1 MISKNLQSFKKDA
14 SKTIL
19 VVALLLSL
27 FSGFT
32 TSKSS
37 ATISKT
43 QSEWVIREERKLNLT
58 SPFKS
63 NSTRS
68 SIAFSDHSQ
77 VARQLFYNKLVE
89 IKLKSNKKQFSLIDL
104 TFQLSHF
111 KILPLSSD
119 EDHFLV

>member
-58 SPFKS
+58 SPFKL

-89 IKLKSNKKQFSLIDL
+89 IKLKTNKNQFSLIDL
-104 TFQLSHF
+104 TFQLSHVNTF
-111 KILPLSSD
+111 PLSSD
-119 EDHFLV
+119 EDYLLV

>member
-43 QSEWVIREERKLNLT
+43 QSEWVIRDERKLNLT